1 MNDNLNENSKLLEK
15 KLMKRRARRD
25 KNLRS
30 LDVPVLVS
38 LGPLL
43 DIVTI
48 ILVYF
53 IFTFAIS
60 PISVQDPAVD
70 LPVSNSEEKIE
81 NAVVVMVTGPT
92 RQDPT
97 NNDMIVITKNVPSI
111 IVDNKALLQLDPE
124 TYRIPDNYKEKGY
137 VIWPLKKVLME
148 EREKQIETAELT
160 GEAEAS
166 GKSGFNGVV
175 AIVADKA
182 TPYRVLT
189 DILVTCGEAGY
200 GNFKFT
206 IAKREKN

>member
-1 MNDNLNENSKLLEK
+1 M
-15 KLMKRRARRD
+15 
-25 KNLRS
+25 
-30 LDVPVLVS
+30 
-38 LGPLL
+38 
-43 DIVTI
+43 
-48 ILVYF
+48 
-53 IFTFAIS
+53 
-60 PISVQDPAVD
+60 
-70 LPVSNSEEKIE
+70 PVSNSEEKIE

>member
-1 MNDNLNENSKLLEK
+1 MNDNLNEKSKLLEK